1 MTLIDDFR
9 HALHGLRAH
18 PGTMTFATVTLAC
31 GLAAALAILAVV
43 DAVLLRALPYPNAE
57 RIVQINEL
65 ADDGRTMNLAKPNYD
80 DLAASVPAMP
90 QTSFYQAFPATIG
103 IDREAVRAPVAIA
116 GGDFFSIFGTAPLAG
131 RTFGADERVPV
142 AVIGEAFWRGRLD
155 ARADVVGSVVEVD
168 GARYTVVG
176 VMPEGFAFPADTAL
190 WLPTTET
197 DFGTSRT
204 AHNWRGIGLLTAPG
218 ALAEARLSA
227 NVLATRLHD
236 QYRDEV
242 NLRAFSLLPLGE
254 AIAAPVRSALLVLAG
269 GTAFLLLIA
278 VSNAV
283 NLLLAL
289 GAARAREFAV
299 RRALGASRWRL
310 ARQHFLEAL
319 LIAAVA
325 ACAGLVLAAFAIDVL
340 VHLAGR
346 TLPRAA
352 EIGIAPSTI
361 GFAAV
366 GALAI
371 ALALTAAQSIGGE
384 RAPLIALREAGRGT
398 TGGRGHLRARTSL
411 LVAQTALT
419 TVLLVGAG
427 LLGRSF
433 LALLAIDPGF
443 STEGAVSVRLSYP
456 ASRDADALRAMAQ
469 RYAALTDALAALPGV
484 ARVGGVNAL
493 PLTGGGANG
502 AFWDGAMTDF
512 SGPIPPQLGYAEFRA
527 ASAGYFEAAGIPVLA
542 GRAFDARDRADG
554 AHVALISATVA
565 KETWP
570 GRDPI
575 GQRIQVGNMDG
586 DMTPVTVIGVVGD
599 VHEQRLERAPMGAV
613 YVDVAQR
620 PMVATEFNLIVRTT
634 LPLAAIVPTLREAVD
649 RLAPDLPHSLQPLA
663 ELRVQAMAQRRFNL
677 VLLGSFGVVALLLAG
692 TGLYGLMAFAVAQ
705 RRGEFALRQ
714 ALGASSNGILR
725 LVLRSGFVV
734 AAIGIAIGIAAAVA
748 GSRLVASLIY
758 GVPATDPVTLA
769 AVGVG
774 LLAVLLLA
782 GLIPARRACRVLPR
796 EALA

>member
-18 PGTMTFATVTLAC
+18 PGTMAFAAATLAC
-31 GLAAALAILAVV
+31 GLGAALAILAVV

-57 RIVQINEL
+57 RIVEL
-65 ADDGRTMNLAKPNYD
+65 AELAEDGHPMNLAKPNYD
-80 DLAASVPAMP
+80 DLVASVPSLAA
-90 QTSFYQAFPATIG
+90 TSFYQSGPAAVATG
-103 IDREAVRAPVAIA
+103 RETVRANAAFA
-116 GGDFFSIFGTAPLAG
+116 GGGFFAIFGTTPLSG
-131 RTFGADERVPV
+131 RSFGADEREPV
-142 AVIGEAFWRGRLD
+142 AVVSEAFWRGRLG
-155 ARADVVGSVVEVD
+155 AREDVLGSVVEVD
-168 GARYTVVG
+168 GTRYTVVG
-176 VMPEGFAFPADTAL
+176 VMPEAFAFPEGASL
-190 WLPTTET
+190 WLPVTKG
-197 DFGTSRT
+197 DFGNSRT
-204 AHNWRGIGLLTAPG
+204 AHNWRALGLLAAPDT
-218 ALAEARLSA
+218 LAEARLSA
-227 NVLATRLHD
+227 NALATRLHG
-236 QYRDEV
+236 QFGDEV
-242 NLRAFSLLPLGE
+242 NLRAFSLTPLGE

-269 GTAFLLLIA
+269 GTLFLLLIA
-278 VSNAV
+278 ISNAV

-289 GAARAREFAV
+289 GASRAREFAV
-299 RRALGASRWRL
+299 RRALGASRWRI
-310 ARQHFLEAL
+310 ARQHFLEAFL
-319 LIAAVA
+319 VA
-325 ACAGLVLAAFAIDVL
+325 AAAAIAGLVLAAVAIDVL

-352 EIGIAPSTI
+352 EIGIAPSTV
-361 GFAAV
+361 AAAAI
-366 GALAI
+366 GALVI
-371 ALALTAAQSIGGE
+371 AALLTAAQLVGGE
-384 RAPLIALREAGRGT
+384 RAPLTALREAGRGT

-433 LALLAIDPGF
+433 LVLLAVDPGF
-443 STEGAVSVRLSYP
+443 APEGAVSVRLSYP
-456 ASRDADALRAMAQ
+456 TTGDPAELSAMAQ
-469 RYAALTDALAALPGV
+469 RYASLGEALAELPGV
-484 ARVGGVNAL
+484 ATVGGVNTL

-502 AFWDGAMTDF
+502 AFWDGTMTSF
-512 SGPIPPQLGYAEFRA
+512 TQPVPPQLGYGEFRV

-554 AHVALISATVA
+554 AHVAVISATVA

-586 DMTPVTVIGVVGD
+586 DMTPVTIVGVVGD
-599 VHEQRLERAPMGAV
+599 VHERRLERAPMGAV
-613 YVDVAQR
+613 YVNVAQR
-620 PMVATEFNLIVRTT
+620 PAAASEFSLIVRTT
-634 LPLAAIVPTLREAVD
+634 LPLAAVLPTLRATVD

-705 RRGEFALRQ
+705 RRPEFALRQ
-714 ALGASSNGILR
+714 ALGASSGGILR
-725 LVLRSGFVV
+725 LVLRGGLLV
-734 AAIGIAIGIAAAVA
+734 AALGIALGIAAAVA
-748 GSRLVASLIY
+748 GSRVVASLIY
-758 GVPATDPVTLA
+758 GVPATDPLTLA
-769 AVGVG
+769 AVGIG

-782 GLIPARRACRVLPR
+782 GLVPARRACRVLPR